1 MRCVIKSPGT
11 QPAMMARSQ
20 LLRISEE
27 VEGQPKALE
36 RFASSKTPRAPKG
49 SIFVGAGDSYAAA
62 LAGFYA
68 SKGGCIGLDP
78 YTVAT
83 VPEITKGRE
92 VFFISVSGRT
102 SSNLLA
108 ARRVRRLAKKTIALT
123 AVPDSKLAALT
134 DQTVALPM
142 TYVPK
147 TPGVLSFSLSLLAV
161 LKRVKADAS
170 CDFERAFANAQSDRG
185 KFSFGGGT
193 TYFLGNSLAYPMAL
207 YAAAKTYEFLG
218 TKAHAEL
225 LEEFSHLELF
235 SLNRSDSVNLFG
247 CFDPAGMSRKL
258 AKSLAAHGYGSSQ
271 IAARGKSDLDRIFH
285 SVFASQLAV
294 LDRAEVAGLTEPKFL
309 SSVDRLDVSDA
320 MIY

>member
-1 MRCVIKSPGT
+1 MMVRGRLRRIWYEARD
-11 QPAMMARSQ
+11 QPQ
-20 LLRISEE
+20 
-27 VEGQPKALE
+27 ALE
-36 RFASSKTPRAPKG
+36 RFVRSKVPKAPESSV
-49 SIFVGAGDSYAAA
+49 FVGAGDSYAAA

-68 SKGGCIGLDP
+68 SKGSCMGIDP

-102 SSNLLA
+102 SSNLVA
-108 ARRVRRLAKKTIALT
+108 ARRIMRFAKRTTVLT

-134 DQTVALPM
+134 DRTVALPM

-147 TPGVLSFSLSLLAV
+147 TPGMLSFSLSLLAV
-161 LKRVKADAS
+161 LKMTIADAS
-170 CDFERAFANAQSDRG
+170 CDFERVFAIAKSDRR
-185 KFSFGGGT
+185 KFSFGRGT
-193 TYFLGNSLAYPMAL
+193 TYFLGNSVAFPVAL

-235 SLNRSDSVNLFG
+235 SLKKSDSVNLFEP
-247 CFDPAGMSRKL
+247 FDPDGMSRKL
-258 AKSLAAHGYGSSQ
+258 ARALAGHGYGSSQ
-271 IAARGKSDLDRIFH
+271 IPARGKSDLEKVFH
-285 SVFASQLAV
+285 LVFASQLAV
-294 LDRAEVAGLTEPKFL
+294 LARAEAAGLTQPRFL
-309 SSVDRLDVSDA
+309 SAGDVLEISDA

>member
-1 MRCVIKSPGT
+1 
-11 QPAMMARSQ
+11 MARSE
-20 LLRISEE
+20 LRRIREE

-36 RFASSKTPRAPKG
+36 RFARSEMPKASKG

-62 LAGFYA
+62 LAGVLA
-68 SKGGCIGLDP
+68 SNGACMGFDP
-78 YTVAT
+78 YTIAA
-83 VPEITKGRE
+83 VPEMARGRE

-108 ARRVRRLAKKTIALT
+108 ARRVRRLAKRTTSLT

-134 DQTVALPM
+134 DRTVALPM

-147 TPGVLSFSLSLLAV
+147 TPGMLSFSLSLLAV
-161 LKRVKADAS
+161 LRIAHMDGA
-170 CDFERAFANAQSDRG
+170 CDFERAFASARSDRRG
-185 KFSFGGGT
+185 FSFGGGT
-193 TYFLGNSLAYPMAL
+193 TYFLGNSLGFPVAL

-218 TKAHAEL
+218 IRAHAEL

-235 SLNRSDSVNLFG
+235 SLKRSDSVNLFG
-247 CFDPAGMSRKL
+247 CFDPSRMSRKL
-258 AKSLAAHGYGSSQ
+258 AKALAGHEYTSRQ
-271 IAARGKSDLDRIFH
+271 MPARGKSDLERIFH

-294 LDRAEVAGLTEPKFL
+294 LDCAEAAGLTEPRFL
-309 SSVDRLDVSDA
+309 SARDRLDVSDT

>member
-1 MRCVIKSPGT
+1 MALGQLQHILNEVKK
-11 QPAMMARSQ
+11 QPQVLERWARSK
-20 LLRISEE
+20 
-27 VEGQPKALE
+27 VPM
-36 RFASSKTPRAPKG
+36 APDG
-49 SIFVGAGDSYAAA
+49 SIFVGAGDSFAAA

-68 SKGGCIGLDP
+68 SKGGCIAFDP
-78 YTVAT
+78 YTLASH
-83 VPEITKGRE
+83 PEIAKGGE

-108 ARRVRRLAKKTIALT
+108 ARRVRGLAKRTTVLT

-142 TYVPK
+142 TYTPK
-147 TPGVLSFSLSLLAV
+147 TPGMLSFSLSLLAV
-161 LKRVKADAS
+161 LKMAMVDAS
-170 CDFERAFANAQSDRG
+170 CDFERAFASAQSDRTE
-185 KFSFGGGT
+185 FSFGGGT
-193 TYFLGNSLAYPMAL
+193 TYFLGNSMAYPVAL

-235 SLNRSDSVNLFG
+235 SLKKADSVNLFG

-258 AKSLAAHGYGSSQ
+258 ARALTVHGYRSRQIAAHG
-271 IAARGKSDLDRIFH
+271 KSDSERIFH

-294 LDRAEVAGLTEPKFL
+294 LDRADATGLTEPKFL
-309 SSVDRLDVSDA
+309 SAGDKLDVSDA